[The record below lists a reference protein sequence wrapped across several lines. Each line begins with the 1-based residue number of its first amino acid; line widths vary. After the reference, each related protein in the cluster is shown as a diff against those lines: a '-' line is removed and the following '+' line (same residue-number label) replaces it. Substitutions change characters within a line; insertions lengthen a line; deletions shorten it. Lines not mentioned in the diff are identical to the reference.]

1 MTTENEKPEIEEID
15 LKKIVEIV
23 TPFDEFEYEPLLN
36 EIQGNII
43 KSHGRNHA
51 VYLFLKFKGK
61 EGDRK
66 VSDIAKQWIGSFTH
80 RYVTSALEQ
89 AEQAKLYRHNKDV
102 PGTIFANFFL
112 TRAGYMH
119 LGYTYEQLPHEDS
132 FRQGMQDPNMQNEL
146 GDDSQQWEAGFQNEI
161 HALVLLAADRIV
173 GPRTKEAKLQ
183 EQKDQTKLRQ
193 QPVLLAQKV
202 EKIKKELAAIASVVH
217 EQIGYVLRDANS
229 GEEIEHFGFR
239 DGVSQPLFLKR
250 DIDKEREDSDFSKWD
265 PRAPLNLVLFKDPL
279 GKEKESYGSFLVFR
293 KLEQNVKG
301 WNDDVEHNLAK
312 KLDVPARLAGA
323 YTMGRFPDGTVV
335 VQSSQEDKKYKGN
348 NFNYSEDPQGSKCP
362 FFAHARKVNPRGD
375 TGNPSLV
382 STPTRLEE
390 EKMHRIAR
398 RAINYGPLP
407 SEEPEKD
414 AGLLFMC
421 FQASL
426 TNQFNF
432 MQKAWAKEQNF
443 VKRDVGTDVVIGVE
457 KTDDGGKA
465 IEETYNWPTQWGA
478 AGKTE
483 ATFDHWVTM
492 RGGEFF
498 FAPSMSFLKAL
509 APEPSRN
516 IVFRGVPKQEIEAA
530 KKKIA
535 ELQEYKQKNWAI
547 GLNGDTTQPDGFLT
561 FFNQRKLPFEFY
573 LLNRF
578 RLGGSS
584 AYDKNIARLNKYIE
598 DVITQEVDAC
608 EYKIAELKEYQRL
621 NWAIGLNGD
630 DPTKTDGFVNFFGE
644 RELPFEFY
652 VQSQNVSLGDDSAY
666 DKNIKTLE
674 IYIGTLKPFR
684 LVIKKNLKLLTVD
697 GADTEV
703 GANIFVSPV
712 NGDDPSQLWLLEA
725 AGNDYYY
732 LVAQHSGKVLSG
744 QAKGRNVN
752 QQQKNDS
759 LQQQWKLEIT
769 GDGYYYV
776 VAKKR
781 SDDNSVQV
789 LSAPGQESNVMQSIK
804 SGSDGEKWK
813 IE

>member
-1 MTTENEKPEIEEID
+1 MTTENKEID

-23 TPFDEFEYEPLLN
+23 TPFDDDPVGDKFEYEPLLN

-51 VYLFLKFKGK
+51 VYLFLKFNDNIEAAK
-61 EGDRK
+61 E
-66 VSDIAKQWIGSFTH
+66 WIGNFSH

-89 AEQAKLYRHNKDV
+89 AEQGKLYRENKDV

-119 LGYTYEQLPHEDS
+119 LGYAYEQLPHEDA

-173 GPRTKEAKLQ
+173 GPRTQEAKRK
-183 EQKDQTKLRQ
+183 EQQ
-193 QPVLLAQKV
+193 QKTELLVKVPALLALKV
-202 EKIKKELAAIASVVH
+202 ENIKEELQQNLAPASVVH
-217 EQIGYVLRDANS
+217 EEEGYVLRNADA
-229 GEEIEHFGFR
+229 EEIEHFGFR

-250 DIDKEREDSDFSKWD
+250 DIDKEREHSDFSNWD

-301 WNDDVEHNLAK
+301 WNNDVVNNLAK
-312 KLDVPARLAGA
+312 KLNVPDELARA
-323 YTMGRFPDGTVV
+323 YTMGRFQDGTVV
-335 VQSSQEDKKYKGN
+335 VQSSQEDNKYKGN
-348 NFNYSEDPQGSKCP
+348 NFNYSVDPQGSKCP

-457 KTDDGGKA
+457 KRDDGGEA
-465 IEETYNWPTQWGA
+465 MEETYNWPTQWGA

-492 RGGEFF
+492 KGGEFF
-498 FAPSMSFLKAL
+498 FAPSMSFLKSL
-509 APEPSRN
+509 APESSSN
-516 IVFRGVPKQEIEAA
+516 EITQDIDACEY
-530 KKKIA
+530 KMA
-535 ELQEYKQKNWAI
+535 ELKEYKALNWAI
-547 GLNGDTTQPDGFLT
+547 GLNGDTLEPDGFVK
-561 FFNQRKLPFEFY
+561 FFEERNLPFEY
-573 LLNRF
+573 
-578 RLGGSS
+578 
-584 AYDKNIARLNKYIE
+584 
-598 DVITQEVDAC
+598 
-608 EYKIAELKEYQRL
+608 
-621 NWAIGLNGD
+621 
-630 DPTKTDGFVNFFGE
+630 
-644 RELPFEFY
+644 Y
-652 VQSQNVSLGDDSAY
+652 VRSQGVSRGDDSAY
-666 DKNIKTLE
+666 EKNIT
-674 IYIGTLKPFR
+674 TLKNYITQ
-684 LVIKKNLKLLTVD
+684 L
-697 GADTEV
+697 
-703 GANIFVSPV
+703 
-712 NGDDPSQLWLLEA
+712 GDA
-725 AGNDYYY
+725 
-732 LVAQHSGKVLSG
+732 
-744 QAKGRNVN
+744 
-752 QQQKNDS
+752 
-759 LQQQWKLEIT
+759 
-769 GDGYYYV
+769 
-776 VAKKR
+776 
-781 SDDNSVQV
+781 
-789 LSAPGQESNVMQSIK
+789 
-804 SGSDGEKWK
+804 
-813 IE
+813 

>member
-1 MTTENEKPEIEEID
+1 MTTENKEID

-23 TPFDEFEYEPLLN
+23 TPFDDDPVGDKFEYEPLLN

-51 VYLFLKFKGK
+51 VYLFLKFNDNIEAAK
-61 EGDRK
+61 E
-66 VSDIAKQWIGSFTH
+66 WIGNFSH

-89 AEQAKLYRHNKDV
+89 AEQGKLYRENKDV

-119 LGYTYEQLPHEDS
+119 LGYTYEQLPSEDA
-132 FRQGMQDPNMQNEL
+132 FRQGMQDPNMQSEL

-173 GPRTKEAKLQ
+173 GPRTQEAKRK
-183 EQKDQTKLRQ
+183 EQQ
-193 QPVLLAQKV
+193 QKTELLVKVPALLALKV
-202 EKIKKELAAIASVVH
+202 ENIKEELQQNLAPASVVH
-217 EQIGYVLRDANS
+217 EEEGYVLRNADA
-229 GEEIEHFGFR
+229 EEIEHFGFR

-250 DIDKEREDSDFSKWD
+250 DIDKEREHSDFSNWD

-279 GKEKESYGSFLVFR
+279 GDQNKESYGSFLVFR

-301 WNDDVEHNLAK
+301 WNNDVVNNLAK
-312 KLDVPARLAGA
+312 KLNVPDELARA
-323 YTMGRFPDGTVV
+323 YTMGRFQDGTVV
-335 VQSSQEDKKYKGN
+335 VQSSQKDNNYKGN

-457 KTDDGGKA
+457 KTDDGGGA
-465 IEETYNWPTQWGA
+465 IGETYNWPTQWGA

-498 FAPSMSFLKAL
+498 FAPSMSFLKSL

-516 IVFRGVPKQEIEAA
+516 EITQDIDACEY
-530 KKKIA
+530 KMA
-535 ELQEYKQKNWAI
+535 ELKEYKALNWAI
-547 GLNGDTTQPDGFLT
+547 GLNGDTLEPDGFVK
-561 FFNQRKLPFEFY
+561 FFDERNLPFEY
-573 LLNRF
+573 
-578 RLGGSS
+578 
-584 AYDKNIARLNKYIE
+584 
-598 DVITQEVDAC
+598 
-608 EYKIAELKEYQRL
+608 
-621 NWAIGLNGD
+621 
-630 DPTKTDGFVNFFGE
+630 
-644 RELPFEFY
+644 Y
-652 VQSQNVSLGDDSAY
+652 VRSQGVSQGDDSAY
-666 DKNIKTLE
+666 EKNIT
-674 IYIGTLKPFR
+674 TLKNYITQ
-684 LVIKKNLKLLTVD
+684 L
-697 GADTEV
+697 
-703 GANIFVSPV
+703 
-712 NGDDPSQLWLLEA
+712 GDA
-725 AGNDYYY
+725 
-732 LVAQHSGKVLSG
+732 
-744 QAKGRNVN
+744 
-752 QQQKNDS
+752 
-759 LQQQWKLEIT
+759 
-769 GDGYYYV
+769 
-776 VAKKR
+776 
-781 SDDNSVQV
+781 
-789 LSAPGQESNVMQSIK
+789 
-804 SGSDGEKWK
+804 
-813 IE
+813 

>member
-1 MTTENEKPEIEEID
+1 MTTENKEPEIEEID

-23 TPFDEFEYEPLLN
+23 TPFDEFEHESLLN
-36 EIQGNII
+36 EIQGNIL

-51 VYLFLKFKGK
+51 VYLFLTFNDNI
-61 EGDRK
+61 EA
-66 VSDIAKQWIGSFTH
+66 AKQWIGSFSH

-89 AEQAKLYRHNKDV
+89 AEQAKLFRQNKDV

-119 LGYTYEQLPHEDS
+119 LGYTYDQLPSEDS

-161 HALVLLAADRIV
+161 HALVLLAADKIV
-173 GPRTKEAKLQ
+173 GPRTQEAKLQ

-193 QPVLLAQKV
+193 QPALLAQKV
-202 EKIKKELAAIASVVH
+202 EKIKQELAAIASVVH
-217 EQIGYVLRDANS
+217 EQIGYVLRDATS

-250 DIDKEREDSDFSKWD
+250 DIDKEREHSDFSKWD

-301 WNDDVEHNLAK
+301 WNNDVVNNLAK
-312 KLDVPARLAGA
+312 KLNVPDELARA
-323 YTMGRFPDGTVV
+323 YTMGRFQDGTVV
-335 VQSSQEDKKYKGN
+335 VKSSQKGNYKGN

-407 SEEPEKD
+407 SEVPEKD

-443 VKRDVGTDVVIGVE
+443 VKRDVGTDVAIGVE
-457 KTDDGGKA
+457 KRDDDGRAPTEK
-465 IEETYNWPTQWGA
+465 YNWPTQWDSEE
-478 AGKTE
+478 KTE
-483 ATFDHWVTM
+483 VSFRHWVTM

-573 LLNRF
+573 LLNQF

-608 EYKIAELKEYQRL
+608 EYKIAELKEYKGL

-630 DPTKTDGFVNFFGE
+630 TIEPDGFVNFFGE

-652 VQSQNVSLGDDSAY
+652 VRSQNVSLGDGSAY
-666 DKNIKTLE
+666 DKNITTLE
-674 IYIGTLKPFR
+674 NYIKEL
-684 LVIKKNLKLLTVD
+684 
-697 GADTEV
+697 
-703 GANIFVSPV
+703 
-712 NGDDPSQLWLLEA
+712 
-725 AGNDYYY
+725 
-732 LVAQHSGKVLSG
+732 
-744 QAKGRNVN
+744 
-752 QQQKNDS
+752 
-759 LQQQWKLEIT
+759 
-769 GDGYYYV
+769 
-776 VAKKR
+776 
-781 SDDNSVQV
+781 
-789 LSAPGQESNVMQSIK
+789 
-804 SGSDGEKWK
+804 
-813 IE
+813 

>member
-1 MTTENEKPEIEEID
+1 MTTENKEID

-51 VYLFLKFKGK
+51 VYLFLKFNDNI
-61 EGDRK
+61 EA
-66 VSDIAKQWIGSFTH
+66 AKQWIGSFSH

-89 AEQAKLYRHNKDV
+89 AEQAKLFRQNKDV

-119 LGYTYEQLPHEDS
+119 LGYTYEQLPSEDS

-146 GDDSQQWEAGFQNEI
+146 GDDSQQWEPGFQNEI
-161 HALVLLAADRIV
+161 HALVLLAADKIV

-202 EKIKKELAAIASVVH
+202 EKIKQEVAAIASVVQ
-217 EQIGYVLRDANS
+217 EQIGYVLRDATS

-250 DIDKEREDSDFSKWD
+250 DIDKERGETAEDNDFSKWD

-301 WNDDVEHNLAK
+301 WNNDVVENLATNLK
-312 KLDVPARLAGA
+312 VAPELAGA
-323 YTMGRFPDGTVV
+323 YTMGRFQDGTVV
-335 VQSSQEDKKYKGN
+335 VQSSQEDNNYKGN

-382 STPTRLEE
+382 STPTLLEE

-407 SEEPEKD
+407 SEVPEKD

-426 TNQFNF
+426 ANQFNF

-457 KTDDGGKA
+457 KRDDGGEA
-465 IEETYNWPTQWGA
+465 MEETYNWPTQWGA

-492 RGGEFF
+492 KGGEFF
-498 FAPSMSFLKAL
+498 FAPSMSFLKCL

-516 IVFRGVPKQEIEAA
+516 IVFRGVPKQEIQAA
-530 KKKIA
+530 QNIIA
-535 ELQEYKQKNWAI
+535 ELRNYKQRNWAI

-573 LLNRF
+573 LLNRVG
-578 RLGGSS
+578 LGNSG
-584 AYDKNIARLNKYIE
+584 AYDNNIARLNKYIE
-598 DVITQEVDAC
+598 DVITQEIDAC

-652 VQSQNVSLGDDSAY
+652 VRSQNVSLGDGSAY
-666 DKNIKTLE
+666 DKNITTLE
-674 IYIGTLKPFR
+674 NYIKEL
-684 LVIKKNLKLLTVD
+684 
-697 GADTEV
+697 
-703 GANIFVSPV
+703 
-712 NGDDPSQLWLLEA
+712 
-725 AGNDYYY
+725 
-732 LVAQHSGKVLSG
+732 
-744 QAKGRNVN
+744 
-752 QQQKNDS
+752 
-759 LQQQWKLEIT
+759 
-769 GDGYYYV
+769 
-776 VAKKR
+776 
-781 SDDNSVQV
+781 
-789 LSAPGQESNVMQSIK
+789 
-804 SGSDGEKWK
+804 
-813 IE
+813 

>member
-1 MTTENEKPEIEEID
+1 MTTENNEID

-36 EIQGNII
+36 EIQGNIL

-51 VYLFLKFKGK
+51 VYLFLKFNDNI
-61 EGDRK
+61 EA
-66 VSDIAKQWIGSFTH
+66 AKQWIGSFSH

-89 AEQAKLYRHNKDV
+89 AEQAKLFRQNKDV

-173 GPRTKEAKLQ
+173 GPRTQEAKRKEQ
-183 EQKDQTKLRQ
+183 ENNRQ
-193 QPVLLAQKV
+193 LLVQLPALLAQKV
-202 EKIKKELAAIASVVH
+202 KKIKEELEQKLAPASVVH
-217 EQIGYVLRDANS
+217 EEEGYVLRNPDA
-229 GEEIEHFGFR
+229 EEIEHFGFR
-239 DGVSQPLFLKR
+239 DGVSQPLFLKG
-250 DIDKEREDSDFSKWD
+250 DIDEEREHSDFSKWD

-279 GKEKESYGSFLVFR
+279 GDKDKESYGSFLVFR

-301 WNDDVEHNLAK
+301 WNNDVVNNLAK
-312 KLDVPARLAGA
+312 NLKVAPDLAGA
-323 YTMGRFPDGTVV
+323 YTMGRFQDGTVV
-335 VQSSQEDKKYKGN
+335 VKSSQEDKNYKGN

-457 KTDDGGKA
+457 KKDDGGEA
-465 IEETYNWPTQWGA
+465 IKETYNWPTQWGEQE
-478 AGKTE
+478 KTE

-492 RGGEFF
+492 KGGEFF
-498 FAPSMSFLKAL
+498 FAPSMSFLKCL

-516 IVFRGVPKQEIEAA
+516 IVFRGVPKQEIQAA
-530 KKKIA
+530 QNIIA
-535 ELQEYKQKNWAI
+535 ELQNYKQRNWAI

-573 LLNRF
+573 LQNQVG
-578 RLGGSS
+578 LGNSS
-584 AYDKNIARLNKYIE
+584 AYDNNIATLNRYIK
-598 DVITQEVDAC
+598 DVITQEIDAC
-608 EYKIAELKEYQRL
+608 EYKIAELEEYKGL

-630 DPTKTDGFVNFFGE
+630 TIEPDGFVNFFGE

-652 VQSQNVSLGDDSAY
+652 VESHNVSLGNSSAY
-666 DKNIKTLE
+666 DKNITTLNN
-674 IYIGTLKPFR
+674 YITELETELK
-684 LVIKKNLKLLTVD
+684 N
-697 GADTEV
+697 A
-703 GANIFVSPV
+703 
-712 NGDDPSQLWLLEA
+712 
-725 AGNDYYY
+725 
-732 LVAQHSGKVLSG
+732 
-744 QAKGRNVN
+744 
-752 QQQKNDS
+752 
-759 LQQQWKLEIT
+759 
-769 GDGYYYV
+769 
-776 VAKKR
+776 
-781 SDDNSVQV
+781 
-789 LSAPGQESNVMQSIK
+789 
-804 SGSDGEKWK
+804 
-813 IE
+813 